1 MSDWH
6 LSPGAE
12 RPMWE
17 PVRFVDFAG
26 ERLEALRWLRQRL
39 RESPLEN
46 LSDEELAMH
55 AILEY
60 MFSRG
65 TVRLEDAKAEAI
77 RLANARLPDPGSGRR
92 RRLLAR
98 QRDDMLITVGVV
110 WGRFTSHN
118 FPLEPQNG
126 N

>member
-17 PVRFVDFAG
+17 PVRYVDFAG
-26 ERLEALRWLRQRL
+26 ERLAALRRLRQTL
-39 RESPLEN
+39 RDTPPEN
-46 LSDEELAMH
+46 LSDEDLAMH

-65 TVRLEDAKAEAI
+65 TVRIEDAKAEAL
-77 RLANARLPDPGSGRR
+77 RLATARLPDPGSKRR
-92 RRLLAR
+92 RRLAPR

-118 FPLEPQNG
+118 FPLEPPAEG
-126 N
+126 